1 MKLTKTSIFILG
13 VLGFN
18 QAAKA
23 EPWIGTNDVYLRN
36 AIELLVSQGLIN
48 RPVNTYPLMWQ
59 GIAQDINKL
68 DITEIPANALFA
80 YTHIQYALK
89 FAKKPALSGIKIKT
103 NSEPNT
109 LQSFGERFQEES
121 AVQAYSILMG
131 DKVTAKVSVQY
142 ATDANN
148 NKELSY
154 DDSYLAVLFGN
165 WSISAEQVTHWWGPA
180 NDNALLLSNN
190 ATPMPGIRV
199 SRLNTNY
206 YGPSWLSFIGPW
218 NITTLISQQKHPK
231 TLEKPA
237 AENHFYGMRFSSMPL
252 KGLEVA
258 LSQTAQ
264 FNGSD
269 MDDLSNIL
277 LGHNKVNTQ
286 TGINEYNQ
294 LTSIDFK
301 YSHAALGQ
309 SFAFYGELAGNK
321 KSSLLP
327 EDKMLTTG
335 LEAYLGLDNKVIKT
349 YLEYSDTVSTCSHK
363 DELNNETSL
372 HCSYEHLNFDT
383 GYQHYN
389 QNIGPSIGMQA
400 KSYTLGI
407 NAHQTSGTAAFA
419 KLRHIKQT
427 SQPTNAIQEEST
439 RIQLDLGYQQGLFN
453 GLLKVSGSVFKFDE
467 QVADNQDTKTSFQA
481 SWEYRF

>member
-1 MKLTKTSIFILG
+1 MNLTKTSLFILG
-13 VLGFN
+13 AFGCN
-18 QAAKA
+18 QLVKA
-23 EPWIGTNDVYLRN
+23 EPWIGTDDVYLRN
-36 AIELLVSQGLIN
+36 AIELLVSQGLIH

-68 DITEIPANALFA
+68 DISEVPHNALFA

-89 FAKKPALSGIKIKT
+89 FAKRQALSGIKIKT
-103 NSEPNT
+103 NSKPNT
-109 LQSFGERFQEES
+109 LQSFGQRNQEEF
-121 AVQAYSILMG
+121 AIQGYSILMG
-131 DKVTAKVSVQY
+131 DNVTAKVSVQY

-154 DDSYLAVLFGN
+154 DDSYLAILLGN

-190 ATPMPGIRV
+190 ATPMPGLRI
-199 SRLNTNY
+199 SRLSTNY

-218 NITTLISQQKHPK
+218 NITALVSQQKHPK
-231 TLEKPA
+231 STDKVTS
-237 AENHFYGMRFSSMPL
+237 ENHFYGMRFSSVPV
-252 KGLEVA
+252 KGLELA
-258 LSQTAQ
+258 ISQTAQ

-269 MDDLSNIL
+269 MDDISNII
-277 LGHNKVNTQ
+277 LGHNKINAQ

-301 YSHAALGQ
+301 YSQAALGQ
-309 SFAFYGELAGNK
+309 SFAFYGEISGNK
-321 KSSLLP
+321 KNSLLP
-327 EDKMLTTG
+327 EDKIFTTG

-349 YLEYSDTVSTCSHK
+349 YLEYSDTVSTCTQQ
-363 DELNNETSL
+363 DNNETSL

-389 QNIGPSIGMQA
+389 QNIGASIGMQA

-407 NAHQTSGTAAFA
+407 NFHQTSGSAAYA

-427 SQPTNAIQEEST
+427 TKPTDTIFEKST
-439 RIQLDLGYQQGLFN
+439 RLQLDLGYQQGLFN
-453 GLLKVSGSVFKFDE
+453 GLLKLSGSVFKLDE
-467 QVADNQDTKTSFQA
+467 KIANNQDTKTFLQA

>member
-1 MKLTKTSIFILG
+1 MRLTKTSIVILAL
-13 VLGFN
+13 LGFN
-18 QAAKA
+18 QTAKA
-23 EPWIGTNDVYLRN
+23 EPWIGTDDVYLRN

-68 DITEIPANALFA
+68 DISEVPANALFA

-89 FAKKPALSGIKIKT
+89 FAKKQALSGIKIKM
-103 NSEPNT
+103 NSEKNT
-109 LQSFGERFQEES
+109 LQSFGERYQEES
-121 AVQAYSILMG
+121 AIQGYSILMG
-131 DKVTAKVSVQY
+131 DNVTAKVSVQH
-142 ATDANN
+142 AIDANN

-154 DDSYLAVLFGN
+154 DDSYLAVLLGN

-190 ATPMPGIRV
+190 ATPMPGLRV

-218 NITTLISQQKHPK
+218 NITALVSQQKHPK
-231 TLEKPA
+231 KLEKPA
-237 AENHFYGMRFSSMPL
+237 SENHFYGMRFSSMPL
-252 KGLEVA
+252 KGLELA

-269 MDDLSNIL
+269 MDDLSNIF
-277 LGHNKVNTQ
+277 LGHNKIDEQ

-301 YSHAALGQ
+301 YSQSALGQ

-327 EDKMLTTG
+327 EDKMFTAG
-335 LEAYLGLDNKVIKT
+335 LEAYLGLNNKVIKT
-349 YLEYSDTVSTCSHK
+349 YLEYSDTVSTCTQK
-363 DELNNETSL
+363 DEINNDSSL

-389 QNIGPSIGMQA
+389 QNIGASIGMQA

-407 NAHQTSGTAAFA
+407 NAHKTSGTAAFA

-427 SQPTNAIQEEST
+427 SQPTSAIQEEST

-453 GLLKVSGSVFKFDE
+453 GLLKVSGSVFKLDE